1 MRASGN
7 PVFYGSSDD
16 NHFMSVAYDDHGDLL
31 ALTDSGYSGHWY
43 YYPYFYY
50 LPKKSAK
57 LILMNLPGP
66 SRSWYW
72 DYAVN
77 VAFDGKYWVV
87 NSRDLY
93 LYSINV
99 QAQYIREV
107 GLSSTYGGLG
117 AVAFYRKSLKGEAT
131 QIIGPSDQYGGKSA
145 IDFWKYPA
153 GGGPIDT
160 VTAGSRRA
168 DRSGD
173 QHGNA
178 GRRAMNAR
186 SLGIALSLS
195 SLAACTG
202 AAAPPPADQSAFN
215 RATTSVARGPF
226 RLHADR
232 RRSWFA
238 AELAHKQ
245 SSLLFVSDSGTAD
258 VYVYSLPA
266 LKLMATVTGFSQ
278 PQGEC
283 SDNKGNVWIADTNA
297 QTMYELSHH
306 GRLVYEIKTTGAYP
320 VSCAWDATTG
330 DLAVMSL
337 FNGSGTSGDV
347 LVYASGSGS
356 GYRTRTRA
364 NIIMTSAD
372 TIPKAISSSTAW
384 IPTATS
390 SSPSFRA
397 TPPRPKRSR

>member
-1 MRASGN
+1 
-7 PVFYGSSDD
+7 
-16 NHFMSVAYDDHGDLL
+16 
-31 ALTDSGYSGHWY
+31 
-43 YYPYFYY
+43 
-50 LPKKSAK
+50 
-57 LILMNLPGP
+57 
-66 SRSWYW
+66 
-72 DYAVN
+72 
-77 VAFDGKYWVV
+77 
-87 NSRDLY
+87 
-93 LYSINV
+93 
-99 QAQYIREV
+99 
-107 GLSSTYGGLG
+107 
-117 AVAFYRKSLKGEAT
+117 
-131 QIIGPSDQYGGKSA
+131 
-145 IDFWKYPA
+145 
-153 GGGPIDT
+153 
-160 VTAGSRRA
+160 
-168 DRSGD
+168 
-173 QHGNA
+173 
-178 GRRAMNAR
+178 MNAR

-306 GRLVYEIKTTGAYP
+306 GRLVNEIKTTGAYP

-356 GYRTRTRA
+356 GVPYTNPSQYYYDFGGYDSEGNLFFDGLDTNGNFILSELPRNA
-364 NIIMTSAD
+364 SSAE
-372 TIPKAISSSTAW
+372 TIKVSGGTIYYPGMVAWNTAKRELVVGDQSCGNSYASCLYTLGISGKAGTISREIALKNSSGGQICDLVQGALLNDEV
-384 IPTATS
+384 AGS
-390 SSPSFRA
+390 DFDFCGSSPSA
-397 TPPRPKRSR
+397 TYVWAFPGGGNPTNSNAKSDSVPVGAAVSK